1 MNIKEL
7 NINDYYFHSI
17 IRGANKTFDTIDSVI
32 SSRAL
37 LSMKLQH
44 KQVINGCHKDNEICL
59 SSVTDEPL
67 NAEEYRSCFDI
78 YVPRLV
84 SLVIDKEVSKKQKII
99 KPELLST
106 TEIFNSI
113 GMNNSYTNLY
123 DEYRTIGRIP
133 FKYIKGICIP
143 FDDINNDD
151 IKYLTFLDDDRL
163 IEYYNGLIPLE
174 VMNMYSKRYNNDID
188 KNKRIDIMDKY
199 VDAIRVLVKQKNV
212 KLPIYYYDSNERK
225 LVLK

>member
-7 NINDYYFHSI
+7 SINDYYFHSI
-17 IRGANKTFDTIDSVI
+17 IRGANKTFDTIDSII

-59 SSVTDEPL
+59 SCVTEEPEKV
-67 NAEEYRSCFDI
+67 EEYRSCFDI
-78 YVPRLV
+78 YVSRLV

-123 DEYRTIGRIP
+123 DEYRTIGRMP

-143 FDDINNDD
+143 FDDIINDP
-151 IKYLTFLDDDRL
+151 IKYLTFLDDDRMV
-163 IEYYNGLIPLE
+163 EFYNGFIPAE
-174 VMNMYSKRYNNDID
+174 VLDTYSKRYNNDKD
-188 KNKRIDIMDKY
+188 KNRRIEVMNKY
-199 VDAIRVLVKQKNV
+199 VDAIRILVKQKNV
-212 KLPIYYYDSNERK
+212 NLPIYYYDNNERK